1 MKVLLLSYAAIP
13 AFAEAFGAK
22 GSNSAGWVVGI
33 HNSLIDAGCDVAI
46 ATPMNVQGDK
56 KIIKNGTTYY
66 AFPQNYKDVA
76 VFNPEQV
83 KTFKNIL
90 DDFKPDAVTIFGTEY
105 TQGYAMLLACEK
117 AGLLDKTV
125 IFTQGLIS
133 MIQRYYVADVPRKIA
148 SHKTLRERFNK
159 MDVESQQKAFENRGE
174 NEIKMLKK
182 AKHIIGGTVWDKSVI
197 KSINPDITYH
207 YCPEILRG
215 GFYEG
220 KKWDLNTCEKHS
232 VFSVQSSFYPVKGVH
247 YLLEGMNE
255 IVKKYPDAKLYVTLA
270 KPRKAKSFM
279 DKINIGTYE
288 AYIAQLMDE
297 YDLWDNVEFLGMLN
311 EEQLIEQYLKANV
324 FVCASS
330 IENHSQTVSE
340 AKILGVPVVASFVGG
355 VVERIKHG
363 EDGFHFQHNAPYM
376 MAEYVGRI
384 FEDEELALSLSDNAK
399 INAKNLIDKKK
410 NSERFVE
417 LCRELSKN
425 INKGK

>member
-13 AFAEAFGAK
+13 SFADAFGAK
-22 GSNSAGWVVGI
+22 GTNSAGWVVGI
-33 HNSLIDAGCDVAI
+33 HNSLIDAGFDVAI
-46 ATPMNVQGDK
+46 ATPMNVQGEK
-56 KIIKNGTTYY
+56 KVIKNGTTYY
-66 AFPQNYKDVA
+66 AFQQNYKDVT
-76 VFNPEQV
+76 VFNPAQV
-83 KTFKNIL
+83 DIFKDIL
-90 DDFKPDAVTIFGTEY
+90 DDFKPDAITIFGTEY

-117 AGLLDKTV
+117 AGLLEKTV

-148 SHKTLRERFNK
+148 AHKTLRERFNK
-159 MDVESQQKAFENRGE
+159 MDVESQQKSFENRGA

-182 AKHIIGGTVWDKSVI
+182 AKHIIGGTVWDKTVI
-197 KSINPDITYH
+197 KSINPVITYH
-207 YCPEILRG
+207 YCPEILRN

-220 KKWDLNTCEKHS
+220 KKWDINTCEKHS

-247 YLLEGMNE
+247 YLLEGMKE

-288 AYIAQLMDE
+288 TYIAQLMDE
-297 YDLWDNVEFLGMLN
+297 YALWDNVEFLGMLN
-311 EEQLIEQYLKANV
+311 EEQLIQQYLKSNV

-376 MAEYVGRI
+376 MAEYVERI
-384 FEDEELALSLSDNAK
+384 FESEEQAKALGEKAHENASVLVNK
-399 INAKNLIDKKK
+399 QTNSQKMVDIFTTIAKN
-410 NSERFVE
+410 
-417 LCRELSKN
+417 
-425 INKGK
+425 

>member
-1 MKVLLLSYAAIP
+1 MKVLFLSYAAIP
-13 AFAEAFGAK
+13 AFADAFEVK
-22 GSNSAGWVVGI
+22 GTNSAGWVVGI
-33 HNSLIDAGCDVAI
+33 HNALMDAGCDVAI

-56 KIIKNGTTYY
+56 KVIKNGTTYY

-76 VFNPEQV
+76 VFNPAQV
-83 KTFKNIL
+83 ETFTNIL
-90 DDFKPDAVTIFGTEY
+90 EEFKPDVVTIFGTEY

-117 AGLLDKTV
+117 AGLLNNTV

-133 MIQRYYVADVPRKIA
+133 MIQRYYVADVPKKIA

-159 MDVESQQKAFENRGE
+159 MDVESQQKAFENRGA

-182 AKHIIGGTVWDKSVI
+182 AKHIIGGTVWDKTVI

-215 GFYEG
+215 GFYSG
-220 KKWDLNTCEKHS
+220 KKWDINSCEKYS

-247 YLLEGMNE
+247 YLLEGMYE

-288 AYIAQLMDE
+288 AYIAGLMDKYE
-297 YDLWDNVEFLGMLN
+297 LWNNVEFLGSLN
-311 EEQLIEQYLKANV
+311 EAQLIEQYLKANV

-384 FEDEELALSLSDNAK
+384 FENE
-399 INAKNLIDKKK
+399 
-410 NSERFVE
+410 
-417 LCRELSKN
+417 ELSKQLSEKAYEN
-425 INKGK
+425 SNKLVSKQTNSQRMVDIFTRIAEF

>member
-1 MKVLLLSYAAIP
+1 MKVLFLSYAAIP
-13 AFAEAFGAK
+13 SFAEAFGAK

-33 HNSLIDAGCDVAI
+33 HNSLIDAGWDVAI

-56 KIIKNGTTYY
+56 KVVKNGTTYY
-66 AFPQNYKDVA
+66 AFPLNYKDVA
-76 VFNPEQV
+76 EFNPGQV
-83 KTFKNIL
+83 DTFKEIL

-117 AGLLDKTV
+117 AGLLNKTV

-133 MIQRYYVADVPRKIA
+133 MIQRYYVADVPKKIA
-148 SHKTLRERFNK
+148 SHKTLRERINK
-159 MDVESQQKAFENRGE
+159 MDIESQQKAFENRGE
-174 NEIKMLKK
+174 NEIKMLQK

-207 YCPEILRG
+207 YCPEILRD
-215 GFYEG
+215 GFYED
-220 KKWDLNTCEKHS
+220 KIWDLNTCEKHS

-297 YDLWDNVEFLGMLN
+297 YALWENVEFLGMLN
-311 EEQLIEQYLKANV
+311 EGQLIEQYLKANV

-363 EDGFHFQHNAPYM
+363 EDGYHFQHNAPYM
-376 MAEYVGRI
+376 MAEYVERI
-384 FEDEELALSLSDNAK
+384 FDDAEKAKQLSERAHENASELVNKQANSQRMID
-399 INAKNLIDKKK
+399 IFTTIAKN
-410 NSERFVE
+410 
-417 LCRELSKN
+417 
-425 INKGK
+425 